1 MEPTSAPTEHAV
13 MSRAPGW
20 FYVWCLP
27 ILWTFPVATLWSMTI
42 LESDPHFGIV
52 IALAE
57 WPVLWLVDPFLLSLG
72 SPWSSS
78 NVVAAVATCVIGTGA
93 MGMVG
98 LVQDLLQV
106 PRPRRTAAVYLIAV
120 LASFL
125 LMPYILWL
133 VGVSGLLAV
142 MLPILVAILVV
153 FSNLVFVF
161 GIGSVVVYALL
172 AIVSRAFW
180 STPTR

>member
-1 MEPTSAPTEHAV
+1 MRTSV
-13 MSRAPGW
+13 SS
-20 FYVWCLP
+20 L
-27 ILWTFPVATLWSMTI
+27 L
-42 LESDPHFGIV
+42 
-52 IALAE
+52 LAE

-78 NVVAAVATCVIGTGA
+78 NVVAAIATCVIGMGA

-98 LVQDLLQV
+98 LFQDLLHV

-133 VGVSGLLAV
+133 VGISGLWMVMVTTLAA
-142 MLPILVAILVV
+142 MLVV
-153 FSNLVFVF
+153 FCNLVFVF
-161 GIGSVVVYALL
+161 GIGSVVVYTLVAMVSL
-172 AIVSRAFW
+172 AFCR
-180 STPTR
+180 RQRGE